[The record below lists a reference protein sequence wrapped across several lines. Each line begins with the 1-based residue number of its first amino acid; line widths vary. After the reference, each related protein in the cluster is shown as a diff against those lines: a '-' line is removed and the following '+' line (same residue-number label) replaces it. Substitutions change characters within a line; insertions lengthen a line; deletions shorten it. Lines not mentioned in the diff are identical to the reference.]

1 MKKSN
6 IAQGQMFIQFP
17 QPIPEL
23 QDTPKPRVW
32 VKVSDA
38 DFETEDG
45 GVSLFVDNRSLVLLS
60 IGQLKRLSIRDKWYI
75 SDIMGSACV
84 RESSCRLMTSVKLR
98 ASARNSVMNCPKKW
112 SFKKK
117 FSALA

>member
-38 DFETEDG
+38 DFEIADS
-45 GVSLFVDNRSLVLLS
+45 GVSLFVDNRSLVLHS
-60 IGQLKRLSIRDKWYI
+60 VGQLKKVGIRDKWYI
-75 SDIMGSACV
+75 SDGYYGKCV
-84 RESSCRLMTSVKLR
+84 REGVFVPIDDLR
-98 ASARNSVMNCPKKW
+98 EVEGICEELGYELPEEVE
-112 SFKKK
+112 F
-117 FSALA
+117 

>member
-38 DFETEDG
+38 DFEIADS
-45 GVSLFVDNRSLVLLS
+45 GVSLFVDNRSLVLLAF
-60 IGQLKRLSIRDKWYI
+60 GQLKEVGIRDKWYI
-75 SDIMGSACV
+75 SDGYYGKCV
-84 RESSCRLMTSVKLR
+84 RKGKFVPIDDLR
-98 ASARNSVMNCPKKW
+98 EVEGICEELGYELPEEVE
-112 SFKKK
+112 F
-117 FSALA
+117 